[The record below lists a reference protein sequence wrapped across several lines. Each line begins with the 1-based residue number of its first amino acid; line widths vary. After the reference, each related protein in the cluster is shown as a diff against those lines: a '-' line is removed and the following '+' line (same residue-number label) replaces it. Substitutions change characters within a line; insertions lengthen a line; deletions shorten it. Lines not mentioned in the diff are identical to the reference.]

1 MNGES
6 SNARTFFCSLPKN
19 RHTQGGIVNKG
30 KILIVDDE
38 EVCRLYFRDL
48 LSREGYSVN
57 ICENGLEAIQ
67 SFKMDR
73 PDVVLMDVRMPN
85 ISGNKTLKIMKD
97 IDCKVP
103 IVMMS
108 AYTTVDVVVNCMKL
122 GAENMLK
129 KPGDIQKVI
138 RVIDNAIKTNRI
150 AAAQKPEDDLE

>member
-1 MNGES
+1 MS
-6 SNARTFFCSLPKN
+6 
-19 RHTQGGIVNKG
+19 KG
-30 KILIVDDE
+30 KILIVDDDE
-38 EVCRLYFRDL
+38 GCRSYFSDL
-48 LSREGYSVN
+48 LSREGYTVN
-57 ICENGLEAIQ
+57 VCENGLQALQ
-67 SFKMDR
+67 CFKMDR

-129 KPGDIQKVI
+129 KPGDIEKVI
-138 RVIDNAIKTNRI
+138 RIIDKAINSGRIGDVQKTAGDEDGRNAV
-150 AAAQKPEDDLE
+150 

>member
-1 MNGES
+1 MS
-6 SNARTFFCSLPKN
+6 
-19 RHTQGGIVNKG
+19 KG
-30 KILIVDDE
+30 TILIVDDD

-57 ICENGLEAIQ
+57 VCEDGIQAIQ
-67 SFKMDR
+67 CFKTDR

-108 AYTTVDVVVNCMKL
+108 AYTTVEVVVNCMKL
-122 GAENMLK
+122 GAENMLR
-129 KPGDIQKVI
+129 KPGDIEKVI
-138 RVIDNAIKTNRI
+138 RVIDNAVNNARI
-150 AAAQKPEDDLE
+150 ADIQKTASDEESTNTI

>member
-1 MNGES
+1 MS
-6 SNARTFFCSLPKN
+6 
-19 RHTQGGIVNKG
+19 KG
-30 KILIVDDE
+30 KVLIVDDD

-48 LSREGYSVN
+48 LLKEGYGVN
-57 ICENGLEAIQ
+57 ICENGLQAIEC
-67 SFKMDR
+67 FNTDR

-129 KPGDIQKVI
+129 KPGDIEKVI
-138 RVIDNAIKTNRI
+138 RIIDNAIKNSRI
-150 AAAQKPEDDLE
+150 DAAQILANAGEIMNNICKEEEKEK